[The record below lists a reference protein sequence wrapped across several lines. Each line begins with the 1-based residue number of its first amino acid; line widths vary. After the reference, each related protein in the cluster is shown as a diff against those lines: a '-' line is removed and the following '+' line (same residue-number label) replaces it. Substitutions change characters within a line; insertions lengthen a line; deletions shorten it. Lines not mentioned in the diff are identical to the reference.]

1 MLIFYAKQLVVSNSL
16 KVSPILSDDQ
26 NHEDN
31 IKGEMVLH
39 VKEFKLKFWNQIS
52 LFIDKYNLFLRD
64 T

>member
-31 IKGEMVLH
+31 IKGEMVLY

-52 LFIDKYNLFLRD
+52 LIIDKYNLFLRD